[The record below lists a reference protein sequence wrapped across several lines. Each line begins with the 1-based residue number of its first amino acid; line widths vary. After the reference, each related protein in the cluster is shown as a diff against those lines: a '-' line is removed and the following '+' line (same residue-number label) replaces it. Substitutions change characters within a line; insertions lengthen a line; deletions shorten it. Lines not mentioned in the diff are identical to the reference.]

1 VSINQAVTGVVP
13 ARPGQVAVGAPFAAQ
28 LAGFLVFCGHLRDEN
43 GRRVPGSGLGL
54 SFREAGMER
63 PTGVLL
69 DVDGTLV
76 DSNDAHA
83 HAWVKALAEAGVRT
97 EFAAVRRL
105 IGKGGDKLLPEVS
118 GIDAESPKGKSISD
132 RRGEIFRTE
141 YLPNLKPLPGARE
154 LLARMKKAG
163 LELAVASSS
172 KKDELNGLLKVC
184 GADEFIK
191 ASTSSDDAE
200 NSKPD
205 PDIVHAALDR
215 LGHPPGRVILLGDTP
230 YDVEASRKAGVRMI
244 ALRCGGWGDADLGG
258 AVSVYDD
265 PADLLAR
272 FDESPFG
279 GSG

>member
-1 VSINQAVTGVVP
+1 
-13 ARPGQVAVGAPFAAQ
+13 
-28 LAGFLVFCGHLRDEN
+28 
-43 GRRVPGSGLGL
+43 
-54 SFREAGMER
+54 MER

-83 HAWVKALAEAGVRT
+83 HAWVKALAEAGVRV

-118 GIDAESPKGKSISD
+118 GIDAESPKGKQISE
-132 RRGEIFRTE
+132 RRGELFQTE
-141 YLPNLKPLPGARE
+141 YLPKLRPFPGTKD

-163 LELAVASSS
+163 LELAVASSA
-172 KKDELNGLLKVC
+172 KKDELGGLLEVC
-184 GADEFIK
+184 GADEFVK

-230 YDVEASRKAGVRMI
+230 YDVEAATKAGVRVV
-244 ALRCGGWGDADLGG
+244 ALRCGGWGDADLAG
-258 AVSVYDD
+258 AVRVYDD

-272 FDESPFG
+272 FDDSPFAG
-279 GSG
+279 GRP